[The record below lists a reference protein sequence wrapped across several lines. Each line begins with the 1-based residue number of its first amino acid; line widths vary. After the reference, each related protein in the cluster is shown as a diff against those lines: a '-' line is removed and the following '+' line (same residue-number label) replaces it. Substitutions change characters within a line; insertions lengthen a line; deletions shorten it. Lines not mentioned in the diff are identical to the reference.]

1 VKEPVVLVF
10 RVKCVQFDDKSRR
23 KTKAESQ
30 NLKKIFGYK
39 TFNSIYK
46 FIGFTY

>member
-1 VKEPVVLVF
+1 VKEPAALVF

-23 KTKAESQ
+23 KTKAESRD
-30 NLKKIFGYK
+30 LKKIFAYK
-39 TFNSIYK
+39 TFNSMYK